1 MSRPWALG
9 GFGRKIGKECLHE
22 IPVAFVH
29 EKESN
34 GVANSVINSVTNSE
48 ANGVTNSC

>member
-1 MSRPWALG
+1 M
-9 GFGRKIGKECLHE
+9 GKECLHE

-34 GVANSVINSVTNSE
+34 GVANSVINSE